1 MNNALSQYYE
11 KRTTMAESIKPD
23 NQHEY
28 PVLIFCPEPGFK
40 PSFFKEIKNKEE
52 YLGIQKYIWKFAIHK
67 KLLLKNVLS
76 IPEVYKNMSYI
87 LGEDW
92 GILLLSNTLM
102 DSVKVPVGTNFEFK
116 FLKVGTHEYFG
127 QIIEA
132 TPIKTT
138 LALCYKVESKSK
150 FRDDTSVIFTVRNK
164 KGLKVDDKLKS
175 MKLYVAAKNSW
186 QGVIYGTWPN
196 TKNPLKV
203 IGKFT
208 SESNNFYD
216 VPIEVTE
223 RSHLMGNGNYSQC
236 IDQTEFNGQS
246 CKSIFHPNSHK
257 YENKFVS

>member
-40 PSFFKEIKNKEE
+40 PSFFKEIKNNAKVMS
-52 YLGIQKYIWKFAIHK
+52 IQKYIWKFAIHK
-67 KLLLKNVLS
+67 KLLLTDVSS

-92 GILLLSNTLM
+92 EIQLLSNTLM
-102 DSVKVPVGTNFEFK
+102 DSVKVPIGTNFEYH

-127 QIIEA
+127 QTIET

-150 FRDDTSVIFTVRNK
+150 FRNDTSVIFMVRNK
-164 KGLKVDDKLKS
+164 KDLKVDDKLKS
-175 MKLYVAAKNSW
+175 MKLYVTTYNSW
-186 QGVIYGTWPN
+186 QGVIYGTWP
-196 TKNPLKV
+196 TKNPLRITGK
-203 IGKFT
+203 IGRDSLNSYFM
-208 SESNNFYD
+208 
-216 VPIEVTE
+216 PIEVTE
-223 RSHLMGNGNYSQC
+223 RSHLKGNGNYSQC
-236 IDQTEFNGQS
+236 IDEKETIGLG
-246 CKSIFHPNSHK
+246 CTSIFHPNSYK
-257 YENKFVS
+257 YENKFVF